1 MKNNYFREWCFQE
14 RRYQR
19 AKRKAEK
26 HIRLTDAWIKI
37 MKDAA
42 DKQKRIC
49 REEAE
54 EKCGRTDVRAAVMQT
69 GGQNAAM

>member
-1 MKNNYFREWCFQE
+1 MKSKYQREWEFQE
-14 RRYQR
+14 RRFEW
-19 AKRKAEK
+19 AKRNAEK
-26 HIRLTDAWIKI
+26 HIRLTDSYVII

-54 EKCGRTDVRAAVMQT
+54 AK
-69 GGQNAAM
+69 

>member
-1 MKNNYFREWCFQE
+1 MKSKFQREWCFQE

-26 HIRLTDAWIKI
+26 HIRLSDAWIKI
-37 MKDAA
+37 MQDAV
-42 DKQKRIC
+42 DKQKRI

-54 EKCGRTDVRAAVMQT
+54 EE
-69 GGQNAAM
+69 

>member
-1 MKNNYFREWCFQE
+1 MKSNFQREWEFQE
-14 RRYQR
+14 RRFQR

-26 HIRLTDAWIKI
+26 HNDLARKHIRLTDAWINI
-37 MKDAA
+37 MRDAD

-54 EKCGRTDVRAAVMQT
+54 AE
-69 GGQNAAM
+69 